1 MARAGDD
8 ISSETERVRAIQD
21 KTAPRYDRQMN
32 FFDRVLFADG
42 RQWACSQAEGAVL
55 EIAVGTGRNLAHYPA
70 GTRLTGIELSP
81 EMLAIARRRAGDLGV
96 EVDLRQG
103 DAQAL
108 EFADH
113 SFDTVIIT
121 LALCTIP
128 DDRAAV
134 REAGRVLRPG
144 GRLVLLE
151 HVRSPVTAVRAV
163 QRLLDPLAVR
173 FEGDHLVREP
183 LDYLAAEGFEIEA
196 VQRLKWGIVER
207 VTARKAAGP
216 LVRL

>member
-1 MARAGDD
+1 M
-8 ISSETERVRAIQD
+8 T
-21 KTAPRYDRQMN
+21 

-42 RQWACSQAEGAVL
+42 REWACSQARGEVL

-70 GTRLTGIELSP
+70 GTRPTGIELSP
-81 EMLAIARRRAGDLGV
+81 EMLAIARRRATDLGID
-96 EVDLRQG
+96 VDLREG

-108 EFADH
+108 EFADD

-128 DDRAAV
+128 NDRGAV
-134 REAGRVLRPG
+134 REVRRVLRPG

-151 HVRSPVTAVRAV
+151 HVRSPAAPVRTV
-163 QRLLDPLAVR
+163 QRLVSVR
-173 FEGDHLVREP
+173 FEADHLLRDP

-207 VTARKAAGP
+207 VTARKPAAASQGAS
-216 LVRL
+216 